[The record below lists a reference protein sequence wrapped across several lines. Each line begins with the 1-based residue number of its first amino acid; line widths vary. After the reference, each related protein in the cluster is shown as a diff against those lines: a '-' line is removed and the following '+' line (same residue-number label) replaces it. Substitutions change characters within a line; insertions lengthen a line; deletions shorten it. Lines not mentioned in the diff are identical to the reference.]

1 MRPSS
6 MVSDSVIELV
16 ANPKRAA
23 ALAER
28 ERAAR
33 RGAPGWLGIQPRY
46 DVQGVLRLGDGL
58 TEIEAHPRSPAY
70 RAGLRNGDVVGSI
83 SVPGIGR
90 IPLEKFYTQNLPART
105 EVGVEFYRPGAT
117 GPRAGVMMTTLK
129 LVPWPRTRQWEL
141 RPRVAPGPRVLKK
154 DRAKFLAD
162 MIPYLQEVCGAPRN
176 GEDGE
181 RRTAWCTAYAFL
193 SFLALT
199 RDNDDNAGV
208 WGRQNDTARHL
219 GLSVRTI
226 NDLAQMLCWAG
237 VLRRLSYPTRLRD
250 SNLYEVTR
258 PLLYQ
263 TATQPPPVPAPP
275 SGSVRRVRLN
285 ALRAEAAA

>member
-1 MRPSS
+1 
-6 MVSDSVIELV
+6 
-16 ANPKRAA
+16 
-23 ALAER
+23 
-28 ERAAR
+28 
-33 RGAPGWLGIQPRY
+33 
-46 DVQGVLRLGDGL
+46 
-58 TEIEAHPRSPAY
+58 
-70 RAGLRNGDVVGSI
+70 
-83 SVPGIGR
+83 
-90 IPLEKFYTQNLPART
+90 
-105 EVGVEFYRPGAT
+105 
-117 GPRAGVMMTTLK
+117 
-129 LVPWPRTRQWEL
+129 
-141 RPRVAPGPRVLKK
+141 
-154 DRAKFLAD
+154 
-162 MIPYLQEVCGAPRN
+162 
-176 GEDGE
+176 
-181 RRTAWCTAYAFL
+181 
-193 SFLALT
+193 
-199 RDNDDNAGV
+199 V